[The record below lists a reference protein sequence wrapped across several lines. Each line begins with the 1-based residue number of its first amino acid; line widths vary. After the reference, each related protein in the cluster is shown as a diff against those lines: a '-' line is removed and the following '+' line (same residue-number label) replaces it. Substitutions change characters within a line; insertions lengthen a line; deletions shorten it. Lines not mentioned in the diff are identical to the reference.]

1 MKRSQLKS
9 IANKTGKDIDLY
21 NFRKQRNLVVN
32 LNKKEKILNS
42 LSIENDSKPFQEMC
56 KPYFSNKGIK
66 TSGNIILSDKE
77 GLISKKIEV
86 AREFNIYF
94 QSITSSLGLF
104 KQPNSSDS
112 LNEPEPI
119 KYIVNKYK
127 NHPSIQKIKSKF
139 PQVLCKWTNKQ
150 FSDFSDPLKLAEIT
164 PIHIKGDPFNK
175 DNYRPISILP
185 LISKCFQKILC
196 SQIYSYIQ
204 EYLNPVLSGFWQ
216 GHGIQHALF

>member
-9 IANKTGKDIDLY
+9 ITNKTGKHINLY
-21 NFRKQRNLVVN
+21 KFRKQRNLVVN
-32 LNKKEKILNS
+32 LNKKEKNNFLNS
-42 LSIENDSKPFQEMC
+42 SSTENKPFWETC
-56 KPYFSNKGIK
+56 KPYFLNKGIK

-104 KQPNSSDS
+104 KWPNSSDS

-127 NHPSIQKIKSKF
+127 NHPSI
-139 PQVLCKWTNKQ
+139 
-150 FSDFSDPLKLAEIT
+150 
-164 PIHIKGDPFNK
+164 
-175 DNYRPISILP
+175 
-185 LISKCFQKILC
+185 
-196 SQIYSYIQ
+196 
-204 EYLNPVLSGFWQ
+204 
-216 GHGIQHALF
+216 